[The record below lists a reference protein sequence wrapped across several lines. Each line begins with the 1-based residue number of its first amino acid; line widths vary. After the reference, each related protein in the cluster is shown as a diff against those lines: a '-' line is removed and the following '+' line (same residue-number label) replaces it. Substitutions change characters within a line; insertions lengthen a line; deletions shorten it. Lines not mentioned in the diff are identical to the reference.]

1 MKLFLVRHGRA
12 AKRSR
17 WRGPT
22 WLRPLSDEGRAQAQQ
37 LAKALAASGVQRL
50 VAGPALRCRQTLAP
64 LALATGLPIEID
76 ERLDE
81 RRDPAKVAELLPQLR
96 GGTTVLCSH
105 GDHVAALLEHV
116 RAGGADLDEEPRCE
130 KASTWTL
137 EPRDAARWRASYT
150 PPPATPGGGDP
161 NGEETDGRSV
171 RLAVLDLGSTSFH
184 LLVADATPEGG
195 IERVLRERTMLRLG
209 ALIGD
214 GARIPEE
221 VCVRAVETARQLAD
235 MARSAGADLLLPIA
249 TSAIREAENGQDVAD
264 RIGAAIGVPTRVIS
278 GIEEA
283 RLTFSAFRH
292 RLAVGSRLA
301 LGLDLGGGSLE
312 LITGDDRDVRW
323 ETTLPLGTARLHAE
337 LVRSD
342 PMTGDE
348 RRAIRARVRER
359 LADYRDAI
367 ERWTP
372 QPAIASGG
380 SLRALA
386 RLEAAAEGRDPETS
400 IQGRFLEADAI
411 RELTRMLSRSSQEQR
426 LRLPGMSRRRADLVP
441 TGAVILDTVV
451 DALRLRG
458 LTVSDWGLREGVIL
472 ETLESR

>member
-12 AKRSR
+12 AKRAR
-17 WRGPT
+17 WRGPA
-22 WLRPLSDEGRAQAQQ
+22 WLRPLSDTGRAQAQQ
-37 LAKALAASGVQRL
+37 LARTLGGSGVQRL
-50 VAGPALRCRQTLAP
+50 IAGPALRCRQTLAP

-81 RRDPAKVAELLPQLR
+81 LRDPAKLSELLAVLR
-96 GGTTVLCSH
+96 DEATVLCSH
-105 GDHVAALLEHV
+105 GDHVTVLLEHL
-116 RAGGADLDEEPRCE
+116 RAAGANLDEEPRCE
-130 KASTWTL
+130 KASTWTA
-137 EPRDAARWRASYT
+137 ERHGSGPWRASYT
-150 PPPATPGGGDP
+150 PPPATLGMDGDDA
-161 NGEETDGRSV
+161 DGRSV
-171 RLAVLDLGSTSFH
+171 RLGVLDLGSTSFH
-184 LLVADATPEGG
+184 LLVADATPEGT

-214 GARIPEE
+214 GAHIPED
-221 VCVRAVETARQLAD
+221 VCVRAVETARQLAE

-249 TSAIREAENGQDVAD
+249 TSAIREAENGRDVAE

-292 RLAVGSRLA
+292 RLAVGARLA
-301 LGLDLGGGSLE
+301 LGVDLGGGSLE

-337 LVRSD
+337 LVRND
-342 PMTGDE
+342 PMTRDE

-386 RLEAAAEGRDPETS
+386 RLAAAHEGRDPETA
-400 IQGRFLEADAI
+400 IQGRFLEAAEI
-411 RELTRMLSRSSQEQR
+411 RELTRSLARSSQQQR

-441 TGAVILDTVV
+441 TGAVILDTIV
-451 DALRLRG
+451 DELHLHG

-472 ETLESR
+472 ETLEGR

>member
-17 WRGPT
+17 WRGPA
-22 WLRPLSDEGRAQAQQ
+22 WPRPLSAQGHAQARQ
-37 LAKALAASGVQRL
+37 LAKALAGSGVRRL
-50 VAGPALRCRQTLAP
+50 IAGPALRCRQTLAP
-64 LALATGLPIEID
+64 LGLATGLPVEID

-81 RRDPAKVAELLPQLR
+81 RRDPAKASELLATLR
-96 GGTTVLCSH
+96 DEATVLCSH
-105 GDHVAALLEHV
+105 GDHVSALLEHL
-116 RAGGADLDEEPRCE
+116 RTEGADLEEEPRCE
-130 KASTWTL
+130 KASTWH
-137 EPRDAARWRASYT
+137 AARCGSGPWRTTYT
-150 PPPATPGGGDP
+150 PPPATPGSAGGDS
-161 NGEETDGRSV
+161 DGRSL
-171 RLAVLDLGSTSFH
+171 RIGVLDLGSTSFH
-184 LLVADATPEGG
+184 LLVADATPEGV

-214 GARIPEE
+214 GAHIPEA

-235 MARSAGADLLLPIA
+235 MARNAGADLLLPIA
-249 TSAIREAENGQDVAD
+249 TSAIRDTENGQDVAEQL
-264 RIGAAIGVPTRVIS
+264 GAAIGVPTRVIS

-292 RLAVGSRLA
+292 RLEVGSRLA
-301 LGLDLGGGSLE
+301 LGVDLGGGSLE

-337 LVRSD
+337 LVHHD
-342 PMTGDE
+342 PMTRDE
-348 RRAIRARVRER
+348 RRALRARVRER
-359 LADYRDAI
+359 LADYREAI

-386 RLEAAAEGRDPETS
+386 RLAAAGEGRDPEAS
-400 IQGRFLEADAI
+400 IQGRFLAAAEI
-411 RELTRMLSRSSQEQR
+411 RELTRSLARSVQAQR

-451 DALRLRG
+451 DALHLRG

-472 ETLESR
+472 ETLGGR